1 MTSRGINTWQACL
14 SKHLQQLAMTAAI
27 SFWVA
32 QIIGNSMG
40 TMLALCLLCH
50 PLACLPAAVFLL
62 LQVSSSRHLLAVPCN
77 ALTTQ
82 QHVRGGPGM
91 QVAIVV
97 LPVGEAP
104 VLIQRSAHNLY
115 STHPLGCWWH
125 QHCVLSK
132 QNVQSTNHLS
142 ISQWHFCRA
151 IHFSV
156 QSALSYFSC
165 RVTVEDADALK
176 PGQAYVVGTVLI
188 LLYNESILHTAQ
200 IVG

>member
-1 MTSRGINTWQACL
+1 
-14 SKHLQQLAMTAAI
+14 
-27 SFWVA
+27 
-32 QIIGNSMG
+32 
-40 TMLALCLLCH
+40 
-50 PLACLPAAVFLL
+50 
-62 LQVSSSRHLLAVPCN
+62 
-77 ALTTQ
+77 
-82 QHVRGGPGM
+82 M

-125 QHCVLSK
+125 QHHSLSLK
-132 QNVQSTNHLS
+132 QIVHSTHHLGMS
-142 ISQWHFCRA
+142 PWHFCRA

-176 PGQAYVVGTVLI
+176 PGQAYVVGTVL
-188 LLYNESILHTAQ
+188 LLPYNESIHDLHTAH

>member
-1 MTSRGINTWQACL
+1 MSDYRPQSRTALDSCFELNGKSDCDYETCTTALRTMTPKGVNTWQACL
-14 SKHLQQLAMTAAI
+14 SKHLQELAMTAAI

-82 QHVRGGPGM
+82 QHVRGGAGM

-104 VLIQRSAHNLY
+104 VLIQRSAHNLH

-125 QHCVLSK
+125 QHCS
-132 QNVQSTNHLS
+132 
-142 ISQWHFCRA
+142 
-151 IHFSV
+151 
-156 QSALSYFSC
+156 
-165 RVTVEDADALK
+165 
-176 PGQAYVVGTVLI
+176 
-188 LLYNESILHTAQ
+188 
-200 IVG
+200 